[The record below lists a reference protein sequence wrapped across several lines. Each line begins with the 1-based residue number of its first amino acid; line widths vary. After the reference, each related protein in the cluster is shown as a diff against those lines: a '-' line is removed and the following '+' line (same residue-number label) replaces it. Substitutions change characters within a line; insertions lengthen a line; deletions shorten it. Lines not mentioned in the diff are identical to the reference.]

1 MKWTAPSYRQLLLV
15 LYAVSSTSLSDIR
28 LVPSLSLLS
37 PATLTDMHLRNFI
50 PALALLA
57 PLVAAQDSD
66 TPIVDAFLD
75 YMESEGLSSLQAEGL
90 TAQAS
95 IYSSLV
101 DSIQGVLAV
110 SSNRAPVLLDIL

>member
-1 MKWTAPSYRQLLLV
+1 
-15 LYAVSSTSLSDIR
+15 
-28 LVPSLSLLS
+28 
-37 PATLTDMHLRNFI
+37 MHFRNII

-101 DSIQGVLAV
+101 DSIQGV
-110 SSNRAPVLLDIL
+110 SLL